1 MTPTELESDSLQPGG
16 SGASSRAPEPGAP
29 SSSPGRREGSPQGF
43 PPTAQISSGPR
54 LAPLGAN
61 ARRPAEGILRATGVF
76 REDEILVGLEV
87 LDSAF
92 THPEQDYTA
101 LGAFTPG
108 GDLLGFTVHGPTPCT
123 VGTWDLY
130 WIAVSPEAQGM
141 GVGTVLLEEVEGR
154 LTRSSARLL
163 IIETSS
169 RPEYDPTRAFYLKRG
184 YREVAR
190 VPDFYEAGDDRVIYA
205 KNLTV

>member
-1 MTPTELESDSLQPGG
+1 V
-16 SGASSRAPEPGAP
+16 SSRGW
-29 SSSPGRREGSPQGF
+29 
-43 PPTAQISSGPR
+43 
-54 LAPLGAN
+54 
-61 ARRPAEGILRATGVF
+61 AEGILRATRVF

-87 LDSAF
+87 LDACLS
-92 THPEQDYTA
+92 HPEQDYSA

-108 GDLLGFTVHGPTPCT
+108 GELLGFSIHGPTPCT
-123 VGTWDLY
+123 LGTWDLY
-130 WIAVSPEAQGM
+130 WIAVSPDAQGL

-154 LTRSSARLL
+154 LTRLNARQL

-169 RPEYDPTRAFYLKRG
+169 RPQYDPTRAFYVKKG

-205 KNLTV
+205 KTFTV

>member
-1 MTPTELESDSLQPGG
+1 MTSVELDSDSLEPGG
-16 SGASSRAPEPGAP
+16 SGAPLNTPGPASSVVVAGPTAV
-29 SSSPGRREGSPQGF
+29 SPEGSVPPSASPPF
-43 PPTAQISSGPR
+43 PSMASLDTASRHQ
-54 LAPLGAN
+54 
-61 ARRPAEGILRATGVF
+61 AEAILRATGVF
-76 REDEILVGLEV
+76 REDEIQVGLEV
-87 LDSAF
+87 LDSYFA
-92 THPEQDYTA
+92 HPEQDYTA

-108 GDLLGFTVHGPTPCT
+108 GELLGFTVHGPTPCT
-123 VGTWDLY
+123 LGTWDLY
-130 WIAVSPEAQGM
+130 WIAVSPNAQGM
-141 GVGTVLLEEVEGR
+141 GIGTVLLKEVEGR
-154 LTRSSARLL
+154 LTRSNARLL

>member
-1 MTPTELESDSLQPGG
+1 MTPVELDSDSL
-16 SGASSRAPEPGAP
+16 E
-29 SSSPGRREGSPQGF
+29 REGSGVSQETPGPASPWAGADGAEASHPRDSGA
-43 PPTAQISSGPR
+43 PPSPEISLS
-54 LAPLGAN
+54 PLDESSRGGV
-61 ARRPAEGILRATGVF
+61 EHILRATGVF

-87 LDSAF
+87 LDSSIR
-92 THPEQDYTA
+92 HPEQDYTA

-108 GDLLGFTVHGPTPCT
+108 GELLGFSIHGPTPCT
-123 VGTWDLY
+123 LGTWDLY

-141 GVGTVLLEEVEGR
+141 GVGTVLLKEVEGR
-154 LTRSSARLL
+154 LTRLNARLL

-169 RPEYDPTRAFYLKRG
+169 RPEYDPTRAFYLKKG

-205 KNLTV
+205 KTLTV

>member
-1 MTPTELESDSLQPGG
+1 
-16 SGASSRAPEPGAP
+16 
-29 SSSPGRREGSPQGF
+29 
-43 PPTAQISSGPR
+43 
-54 LAPLGAN
+54 
-61 ARRPAEGILRATGVF
+61 
-76 REDEILVGLEV
+76 VGLEV